1 MNTSF
6 RSGTNTY
13 VLLDGDNI
21 QLDVFLNDIKP
32 QIEYKYGK
40 KFRINVYCQSNLIL
54 RYQSM
59 RELTLS
65 INCSKTKS
73 KNSTDAQIIYQAGK
87 LVGENNQNTVII
99 VSNDQIFNEITNQN
113 VILIGNNNCKKLK
126 LNRTNL
132 LNVFEELSKDCK
144 TNLSKDIYLDEFLF
158 YFSKN
163 SVNAIE
169 TLITNQI
176 PELCISKNNC
186 VYYRRE

>member
-1 MNTSF
+1 MNDSM
-6 RSGTNTY
+6 SIY

-21 QLDVFLNDIKP
+21 QLDVFINDIKP

-40 KFRINVYCQSNLIL
+40 KFKINVYCQSNLIV

-65 INCSKTKS
+65 ITCSKTKN

-87 LVGENNQNTVII
+87 FIGENPDNKVII
-99 VSNDQIFNEITNQN
+99 VSNDQIFNEIVSEN
-113 VILIGNNNCKKLK
+113 IFLIGNNTNSKKLK

-132 LNVFEELSKDCK
+132 LQVFEELAKDCK
-144 TNLSKDIYLDEFLF
+144 TNLSKDIYLDEFLC

-163 SVNAIE
+163 SIGNIE
-169 TLITNQI
+169 SVITNQI

-186 VYYRRE
+186 VYYRRNI

>member
-1 MNTSF
+1 MT
-6 RSGTNTY
+6 TY

-21 QLDVFLNDIKP
+21 QLDVFINDIKP

-40 KFRINVYCQSNLIL
+40 IFKIILYCQSNIIF
-54 RYQSM
+54 RYQTM

-65 INCSKTKS
+65 ISCSKTKN

-87 LVGENNQNTVII
+87 IVGEDTDNIVVI
-99 VSNDQIFNEITNQN
+99 VSNDQIFNEIVNKN
-113 VILIGNNNCKKLK
+113 VFLIGNNNCKKLK

-132 LNVFEELSKDCK
+132 LNVFDELSKDCK

-163 SVNAIE
+163 SVCAIE
-169 TLITNQI
+169 TLINNHI
-176 PELCISKNNC
+176 PELCISKSNC
-186 VYYRRE
+186 VYYRRND

>member
-1 MNTSF
+1 MT
-6 RSGTNTY
+6 TY

-21 QLDVFLNDIKP
+21 QLDVFINDIKP

-40 KFRINVYCQSNLIL
+40 IFKIILYCQSNIIF
-54 RYQSM
+54 RYQTM

-65 INCSKTKS
+65 ISCSKTKN

-87 LVGENNQNTVII
+87 IVGEDTDNIVVI
-99 VSNDQIFNEITNQN
+99 VSNDQIFNEIVNKN
-113 VILIGNNNCKKLK
+113 VFLIGNNNCKKLK

-163 SVNAIE
+163 SVTAIE
-169 TLITNQI
+169 SLINNQI

-186 VYYRRE
+186 VYWRRE

>member
-1 MNTSF
+1 MS
-6 RSGTNTY
+6 TY

-21 QLDVFLNDIKP
+21 QLEVFINDIKP

-40 KFRINVYCQSNLIL
+40 KFKIILYCQSNIIF
-54 RYQSM
+54 RYQTL

-65 INCSKTKS
+65 ISCSKTKN

-87 LVGENNQNTVII
+87 IVGENPENIVII
-99 VSNDQIFNEITNQN
+99 VSNDQIFNEITSQN
-113 VILIGNNNCKKLK
+113 VFLIGNNNCKKLK

-132 LNVFEELSKDCK
+132 LHAFEELSKDCK

-163 SVNAIE
+163 SITAIE
-169 TLITNQI
+169 TLINTQI
-176 PELCISKNNC
+176 PELCVSKSNC
-186 VYYRRE
+186 VYWRRD